1 LPTGSVQV
9 DEELLEDGESRL
21 SSIITEHHFWYTRS
35 ECGYN
40 YVPIV
45 LKYQIEEMLTAR
57 ACPIMTVYRKHGG
70 QRGYQGHV
78 LNLPQNIQQFLKKL
92 PAPIASL
99 PILIIKRV
107 GAENTTAE
115 FRVRQQKV
123 LSALLWL
130 KCNNRFYHD
139 IDIDQVTI
147 ASLPQDGIPTELQQI
162 DTDRDEDSVSALPQ
176 GPPLDTYTD
185 NGEAEICQTNSFLLM
200 PQGVQREEDSIRQS
214 IAGSNILDWLA

>member
-1 LPTGSVQV
+1 MFPAHNDMDPGSVPSC
-9 DEELLEDGESRL
+9 LGGM
-21 SSIITEHHFWYTRS
+21 T
-35 ECGYN
+35 
-40 YVPIV
+40 
-45 LKYQIEEMLTAR
+45 QIEEMLTAR

-99 PILIIKRV
+99 SILIIKRV

-115 FRVRQQKV
+115 FRVRRQKA
-123 LSALLWL
+123 LSERSWIKHNEIL
-130 KCNNRFYHD
+130 YHD

-147 ASLPQDGIPTELQQI
+147 ARLPQDGITTELQQM